1 MTYSQQP
8 SSRMPQPSPAWP
20 PFREPFGQTLV
31 RNFAIAATVGAA
43 LASQRHNAWLWLPL
57 SVLALWFSL
66 GGHYVEVL
74 FLNRIR
80 PRLPHARVA
89 QVFARVV
96 VWFAGGALL
105 FELMAATAR
114 ALPLHPPAWRFWWLG
129 GLLLIGIELVVHAV
143 LMLRKLPNFY
153 NGLL

>member
-1 MTYSQQP
+1 
-8 SSRMPQPSPAWP
+8 MPQPSPAWP
-20 PFREPFGQTLV
+20 LFREPLRQTLV
-31 RNFAIAATVGAA
+31 RNFAIAATVGAV
-43 LASQRHNAWLWLPL
+43 LASQRHNARLWLPL

-80 PRLPHARVA
+80 PRLPRARVA
-89 QVFARVV
+89 QVLARLS

-105 FELMAATAR
+105 FELMAVTAR
-114 ALPLHPPAWRFWWLG
+114 ALPVHPPAWRSWWFG
-129 GLLLIGIELVVHAV
+129 GLMLIGVELLVHAV
-143 LMLRKLPNFY
+143 LVLRKLPNFY